1 MGELLVRGADTEALS
16 SVTLRRADQVIP
28 VRRLLFTNG
37 SRTSP
42 PAGPARPGA
51 RGGLGLRSGSTT
63 RPQATH
69 GRRGER
75 GI

>member
-42 PAGPARPGA
+42 PAGPARPGGPGWA
-51 RGGLGLRSGSTT
+51 GASKRLHHAASSDTWST
-63 RPQATH
+63 
-69 GRRGER
+69 G
-75 GI
+75 